1 MSGINVKPHYDEIRR
16 NPTPVKFIFTAD
28 NPKGI
33 ALNWATNSQSELRE
47 FILRAI
53 IKFGATNLRVNNVL
67 VPREIIDSILKGN

>member
-16 NPTPVKFIFTAD
+16 NPTPVKFIFTAY

-33 ALNWATNSQSELRE
+33 ALNWSTNSETELRE

-53 IKFGATNLRVNNVL
+53 MKFEATNLRVNGNAI
-67 VPREIIDSILKGN
+67 PRVVIDSILKGN